1 MPESV
6 TSSPASSCSVLRVV
20 QLEATPE
27 AETEPDAIATLE
39 VEG

>member
-6 TSSPASSCSVLRVV
+6 TSSPASSCSVLRV